1 MDSNKY
7 QVDKLGMG
15 QINNLGNLC
24 YKQYISIFQIKLPA
38 YILAGIGNMMG
49 LYLMS
54 MKNS

>member
-7 QVDKLGMG
+7 QVDKLSMG
-15 QINNLGNLC
+15 QTNNLDNLC